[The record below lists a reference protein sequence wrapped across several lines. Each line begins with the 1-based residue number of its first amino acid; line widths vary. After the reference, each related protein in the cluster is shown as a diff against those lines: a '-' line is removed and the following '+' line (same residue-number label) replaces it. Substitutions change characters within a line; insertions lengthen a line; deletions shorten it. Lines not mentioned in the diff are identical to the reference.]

1 MKIVVGYDGSET
13 AKRALTRAAELAHDG
28 GSVSVVSVVVSAHP
42 GPVHGAATVDPDE
55 VAERSAELSEANAM
69 LTERG
74 LKATLVEGH
83 GDPAR
88 AIVEAASDGE
98 ADLVIVGTR
107 GQGALARAVLGSV
120 SSKVVHDAP
129 CDVMVVR

>member
-1 MKIVVGYDGSET
+1 
-13 AKRALTRAAELAHDG
+13 
-28 GSVSVVSVVVSAHP
+28 
-42 GPVHGAATVDPDE
+42 
-55 VAERSAELSEANAM
+55 M